1 MIQEG
6 VPYDQNRSLE
16 VPFANHLL
24 SDFSHGF
31 SSQSVSV
38 FLIMKKLL
46 LLHLI
51 FVVVA
56 RSAPV
61 GPYVGSVSTNE
72 AHFLY
77 SPGQVEK
84 KLQLS
89 VLSKSGI
96 VVAKADSISLMAN
109 DFVAKFHVSGLKNA
123 TGYQYR
129 IDELTA
135 EGKVL
140 ALSVGEDLHFKTV
153 DASRKTKVNAVL
165 LSCVKKKDTAP
176 VWEEINTLNPD
187 ILCLSGDTPYIDTT
201 DLVTVRQKHR
211 AFLNEVPLAK
221 IGTHTSVVGTWD
233 DHDFGKNNGNGASLG
248 KGVEAT
254 RQGFVEYRA
263 HTDFGQGDG
272 GVYHKSD
279 LGALEIFH
287 LDPRTFSQLG
297 PSAIEPNQPTC
308 FGKTQW
314 EWILKSLK
322 ESKAPFK
329 VLSMGA
335 IWQDKKN
342 GETDDMFTYWYE
354 RDALLD
360 FIKRE
365 KIEGVVL
372 HGGDIHVSRYLK
384 HPQRLGYDLHDFI
397 VSPGHLSIIPSL
409 NVYHPSLEWSLVQG
423 QQFMTLEV
431 DPTLDDPTLT
441 ATFRQPGGKVNHR
454 VVIKHSELV
463 PAKDDR
469 SLRAY
474 WSFDNDFAN
483 SSILGSR
490 IDGTPHHGAAIAKS
504 EGGHGGALKLSRAKE
519 QFVNIP
525 RSFLNDN
532 SAGHS
537 VSCWVRPTKL
547 PAHGDQARHFIFEST
562 AEGEPA
568 GKGAYHLSL
577 ELSSALKATEIE
589 VRLHTYTLAPAAK
602 PQAAPSAKAQGAF
615 QTNHPRELI
624 EGKWTHLVV
633 VFDSKS
639 IEVYLNGVSAGIHQL
654 AVPGPAAEFGGLI
667 IGGHRAGTG
676 RNFEGFIDELS
687 IWQSILSPF
696 EVQGL
701 YGGGKPSK
709 LTK

>member
-1 MIQEG
+1 MKI
-6 VPYDQNRSLE
+6 
-16 VPFANHLL
+16 FLL
-24 SDFSHGF
+24 YLALVAVAH
-31 SSQSVSV
+31 SSS
-38 FLIMKKLL
+38 
-46 LLHLI
+46 
-51 FVVVA
+51 
-56 RSAPV
+56 V

-77 SPGQVEK
+77 SPGQVK
-84 KLQLS
+84 KELRLT
-89 VLSKSGI
+89 VLSLDGK
-96 VVAKADSISLMAN
+96 VVAKADSDSLKAN
-109 DFVAKFHVSGLKNA
+109 DFVAKFHVNGLTDA
-123 TGYQYR
+123 TEYQYR
-129 IDELTA
+129 IDELA
-135 EGKVL
+135 ADGKIL
-140 ALSVGEDLHFKTV
+140 ALSVGEDLHFKTT
-153 DASRKTKVNAVL
+153 DASRMTKVNAVM

-176 VWEEINTLNPD
+176 VWAEINKLNPD

-201 DLVTVRQKHR
+201 NLVSVRRKHR
-211 AFLNEVPLAK
+211 AFLSEEPLAQ
-221 IGTHTSVVGTWD
+221 IGTHTPVVGTWD

-248 KGVEAT
+248 KGAKAT

-263 HTDFGQGDG
+263 HANFGQGDG

-297 PSAIEPNQPTC
+297 PSPVDPAQTTC

-314 EWILKSLK
+314 EWILTSLK
-322 ESKAPFK
+322 KSQAPFK

-365 KIEGVVL
+365 KIEGVIL

-397 VSPGHLSIIPSL
+397 VSPGHLGIIPSL

-441 ATFRQPGGKVNHR
+441 ATFRQPGGKVNHQ
-454 VVIKHSELV
+454 VVINYSELV
-463 PAKDDR
+463 PAKEDQ

-474 WSFDNDFAN
+474 WSFDNDFSN
-483 SSILGSR
+483 RSILGSR
-490 IDGTPHHGAAIAKS
+490 IDGTPHHGAAISKS
-504 EGGHGGALKLSRAKE
+504 KGVRGGALKLSRAKA

-525 RSFLNDN
+525 RSFLDDN

-537 VSCWVRPTKL
+537 ISCWVRPTNL
-547 PAHGDQARHFIFEST
+547 PVHGTKARHFILEST
-562 AEGEPA
+562 AEGEPDSR
-568 GKGAYHLSL
+568 GAYHLSL
-577 ELSSALKATEIE
+577 ELSPAQKESEIE
-589 VRLHTYTLAPAAK
+589 LRLHTFTLTPAAK
-602 PQAAPSAKAQGAF
+602 QQAAPSAKAHGPF
-615 QTNHPRELI
+615 HTSHPRNLI
-624 EGKWTHLVV
+624 EEKWSHLVV

-639 IEVYLNGVSAGIHQL
+639 LEVYLNGVSVGVHEL
-654 AVPGPAAEFGGLI
+654 SEPGPAAEFGGLI
-667 IGGHRAGTG
+667 IGGHRAGKG
-676 RNFEGFIDELS
+676 RNFKGFIDELS
-687 IWQSILSPF
+687 VWQSTLSPS
-696 EVQGL
+696 EVKKL

-709 LTK
+709 IGEHR